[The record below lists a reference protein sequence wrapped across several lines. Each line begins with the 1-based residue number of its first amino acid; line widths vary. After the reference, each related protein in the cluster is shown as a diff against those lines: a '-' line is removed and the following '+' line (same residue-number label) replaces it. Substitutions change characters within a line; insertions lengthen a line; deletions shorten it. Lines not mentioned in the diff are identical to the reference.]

1 MTRVHLFAVLS
12 LVFCVVSPAFVTP
25 LLQNDNVLPAL
36 ASETL
41 AQPCT
46 GVTNNRATPGLEAL
60 GGGTSLVPWHCD
72 FAQGPIS
79 GGLVGQSTTPASRL
93 LGELTE
99 SDGVWWELPPAT
111 PRSRH
116 AMIYD
121 PVRDRM
127 ICFGGQDGVRRN
139 DVWTLSLETNP
150 KWTFLRPSG
159 AAPSAR
165 WYPTAI
171 YDPVRDRMVV
181 FGGDDGSARND
192 VWALSLGE
200 SPQWTQLTPTG
211 TPPTARYLHTA
222 IYDPVGD
229 RMVVFGG
236 FWNWNDVWVLA
247 LGGSPQWT
255 KLTPSGTPPSGRC
268 YHTAVCD
275 PVGGRMVVFGG
286 FTGALLANDVWALS
300 LGGSPQW
307 TKLTPSG
314 PLPAAR
320 GSHTAIYDPVGD
332 RMVTFG
338 GSDEYSG
345 RNDVW
350 ALSLGG
356 SPQWTQLTPSGILP
370 SGRYEHT
377 AVYDSVRDRMVVF
390 GGYDGSYVN
399 DVWALSLGANP
410 QWTDLQVSGPP
421 PRARYSHVSIY
432 EPVLDRVVVFGGRF
446 SFGEVYDN
454 NDVWAF
460 SLGAIPEW
468 AELTP
473 LGTKPTARSGQAAVH
488 DPAGDRMVTFG
499 GNDGSF
505 QNDVWALSLGGTPQ
519 WVQLTPSGTPP
530 SGRCNHTAIHDPVRN
545 RMVVF
550 GGTIGILKNDV
561 WALSLGGTPTW
572 TQLMPSGTLPSARRY
587 HTAIYNA
594 ERDRMIVF
602 GGDDGTARNDV
613 WALSLGE
620 SPQWTQLMPS
630 GTPPSARSYHTAI
643 YDPLRDR
650 MVVFGGNDGVVRND
664 VWALSLGESPQW
676 TELPLSES
684 LPSVRS
690 GHTATYDPVRDRMV
704 VFGGLSPD
712 TWALTW
718 GTPPVCDVLPTAID
732 FGAVNVG
739 ESKDSTFVVK
749 NTGGG
754 TVSGLVSE
762 DSEHYSV
769 ISGEG
774 LFELKA
780 GESLVVT
787 VRFAPTSEGAH
798 DCVVATGTICSD
810 VSCSGGGVV
819 ETGIG
824 SLGATVFELDQNHPN
839 PFNPTTQIGFGVD
852 RPEVVQ
858 LSVFDARGGR
868 VRRLV
873 DRPMRPGRYVEEW
886 DGCDA
891 RGRQVASG
899 VYFYRLTAGHGTLTK
914 KMVFLK

>member
-165 WYPTAI
+165 WYPIAI

-286 FTGALLANDVWALS
+286 FTGALLA
-300 LGGSPQW
+300 
-307 TKLTPSG
+307 
-314 PLPAAR
+314 
-320 GSHTAIYDPVGD
+320 
-332 RMVTFG
+332 
-338 GSDEYSG
+338 
-345 RNDVW
+345 
-350 ALSLGG
+350 
-356 SPQWTQLTPSGILP
+356 
-370 SGRYEHT
+370 
-377 AVYDSVRDRMVVF
+377 
-390 GGYDGSYVN
+390 N